1 MFLQKFLALKYTEKK
16 IEPYVLQQADKI
28 IIVYKI
34 IEPYVLKHVKEKPEI
49 LYNKVDCEKFSKSE
63 KIETLPN
70 PLVISVGR
78 LIKEKNHECLIKSM
92 KNVNAH
98 CIIIGNGDRYKELEN
113 LIKELDLEDKI
124 KIKKS
129 VPNQNIQNYYRS
141 AQVFALAYDP
151 ELEGVPIP
159 VIEAMAAGLPIVIP
173 FPKTDYSDNLENT
186 VIFSERN
193 AESFSK
199 NIDKILSDP
208 DMAKELSEKS
218 ITKSKEF
225 DSNVIEKREAQ
236 LYEEIIS
243 EKTPKE

>member
-1 MFLQKFLALKYTEKK
+1 M
-16 IEPYVLQQADKI
+16 
-28 IIVYKI
+28 
-34 IEPYVLKHVKEKPEI
+34 
-49 LYNKVDCEKFSKSE
+49 
-63 KIETLPN
+63 
-70 PLVISVGR
+70 
-78 LIKEKNHECLIKSM
+78 
-92 KNVNAH
+92 
-98 CIIIGNGDRYKELEN
+98 
-113 LIKELDLEDKI
+113 
-124 KIKKS
+124 KKS
-129 VPNQNIQNYYRS
+129 IPNDVIQDYYKS